1 MTIQKLI
8 MTLTVLGIL
17 AINDVMASGIIS
29 HDTDANQIFD
39 LSFYQNQLKSKNNL
53 LISFDEENELLR
65 QLSEFEL
72 GRFLLK
78 NKGLNGYW
86 TSYVIL
92 QGPQKENLHPLEQ
105 WILHK
110 APVVKATQERFQ
122 IFKLQ
127 LQKNLRNGIKI
138 MSIPCGLMDDLLS
151 LDFNGFDNVH
161 LVGADLDEDTLLG
174 AKKNATAKYNLTNVD
189 FIKIDAWKL
198 GAVEEYD
205 IITSNGLNI
214 YQPND
219 EKVIDLYKKFY
230 QALKPGG
237 ILITSFLTP
246 PPSMSTES
254 TWKNFDPSDAL
265 KQKVLFSDIIQVNW
279 QTFRTEAQTRLQLAK
294 AGFKTIEFINDSCSI
309 FPTVTAIK

>member
-1 MTIQKLI
+1 

-39 LSFYQNQLKSKNNL
+39 LSFYQKQLKSKNNL

-110 APVVKATQERFQ
+110 APVVKATQEHFQ

-151 LDFNGFDNVH
+151 LDFNGFDNV
-161 LVGADLDEDTLLG
+161 
-174 AKKNATAKYNLTNVD
+174 
-189 FIKIDAWKL
+189 
-198 GAVEEYD
+198 
-205 IITSNGLNI
+205 
-214 YQPND
+214 QPCWRR
-219 EKVIDLYKKFY
+219 
-230 QALKPGG
+230 
-237 ILITSFLTP
+237 S
-246 PPSMSTES
+246 
-254 TWKNFDPSDAL
+254 
-265 KQKVLFSDIIQVNW
+265 
-279 QTFRTEAQTRLQLAK
+279 R
-294 AGFKTIEFINDSCSI
+294 
-309 FPTVTAIK
+309 

>member
-1 MTIQKLI
+1 M
-8 MTLTVLGIL
+8 
-17 AINDVMASGIIS
+17 
-29 HDTDANQIFD
+29 
-39 LSFYQNQLKSKNNL
+39 
-53 LISFDEENELLR
+53 ISFEEENELLR

-78 NKGLNGYW
+78 NKGLNG
-86 TSYVIL
+86 
-92 QGPQKENLHPLEQ
+92 
-105 WILHK
+105 
-110 APVVKATQERFQ
+110 
-122 IFKLQ
+122 
-127 LQKNLRNGIKI
+127 
-138 MSIPCGLMDDLLS
+138 
-151 LDFNGFDNVH
+151 
-161 LVGADLDEDTLLG
+161 
-174 AKKNATAKYNLTNVD
+174 
-189 FIKIDAWKL
+189 
-198 GAVEEYD
+198 YD

-246 PPSMSTES
+246 PPSISTES
-254 TWKNFDPSDAL
+254 TWKNFDLSDAL

>member
-1 MTIQKLI
+1 MTVQKLI

-53 LISFDEENELLR
+53 LISFEEENELLR

-174 AKKNATAKYNLTNVD
+174 AKKNATTKYNLTNVD

-246 PPSMSTES
+246 PPSISTES
-254 TWKNFDPSDAL
+254 TWKNFDLSDAL

>member
-1 MTIQKLI
+1 MY
-8 MTLTVLGIL
+8 
-17 AINDVMASGIIS
+17 N
-29 HDTDANQIFD
+29 
-39 LSFYQNQLKSKNNL
+39 
-53 LISFDEENELLR
+53 
-65 QLSEFEL
+65 
-72 GRFLLK
+72 
-78 NKGLNGYW
+78 
-86 TSYVIL
+86 
-92 QGPQKENLHPLEQ
+92 
-105 WILHK
+105 
-110 APVVKATQERFQ
+110 
-122 IFKLQ
+122 
-127 LQKNLRNGIKI
+127 
-138 MSIPCGLMDDLLS
+138 
-151 LDFNGFDNVH
+151 

-246 PPSMSTES
+246 PPSISTES
-254 TWKNFDPSDAL
+254 TWKNFDLSDAL